1 MVAEDNKWKPPGDDD
16 EDDEEVDETAYKTA
30 KDAVLF
36 VIEVNPSM
44 LTAPPPSDS
53 KKADMD
59 SPTSAALKCAYALM
73 QQRIISNPNDMMGVL
88 LYGTEKSKFTVEDEA
103 SGTASYPHCYLLT
116 DLDIPSAEDVKALK
130 TLGEDEDEF
139 GKLMVPAKQDVS
151 MANVLFC
158 ANQIFTTKAPN
169 FSSRRLFIVTD
180 NDDPHADE
188 KAAKSSA
195 AVRAKDLYDLGVLI
209 ELFPI
214 SRPDREFDKR
224 RFYDDIVYNQVST
237 DPEAP
242 APISG
247 PTKASATGDGMS
259 LLNSLLSNINSKA
272 VARRALFSNLP
283 LEIGPGFRISVKG
296 FIIFKRQEPK
306 RSCYVYLAGEK
317 AQIATGVTTE
327 LASDTAR
334 TVEKV
339 EIKKAYKFGGEQILF
354 TPEEISSLRNF
365 GDPCIRILGFK
376 PMSMLPLWAN
386 MKPPTFIYPSE
397 EDYIGSTRVFA
408 ALHAKLLSSQKIGI
422 TWFIE
427 RKNAAPVLAA
437 LYPGP
442 ESLDEN
448 GLQIMPPG
456 LWLIPLPYADDIR
469 QNPEMTTLIRAPEQL
484 IDRMRLV
491 IQQLQ
496 LPKAKYDPSKYP
508 NPSLQWHY
516 RILQAMALG
525 EDLPEMPDDKTIPR
539 YRQIDKRAGEYVLDW
554 GRELQEQHE
563 VWLKENSSAM
573 GALSIGSKRGAAAGG
588 EGNDGGTK
596 KKTRVEE
603 VDDAEMKKAYA
614 NDKVGKLTV
623 AVLRGWLEGKGMDG
637 RGKKGELVD
646 RVTGYFEST

>member
-1 MVAEDNKWKPPGDDD
+1 MFEDGKWKPPGDDD
-16 EDDEEVDETAYKTA
+16 EDNEELDETAYKTV

-36 VIEVNPSM
+36 VIEVSPSM
-44 LTAPPPSDS
+44 LATPPLADS
-53 KKADMD
+53 KKADTD
-59 SPTSAALKCAYALM
+59 SPASAALKCAYALM

-88 LYGTEKSKFTVEDEA
+88 LYGTEKSKYSGEDDA
-103 SGTASYPHCYLLT
+103 TGNLSYPHCYLLT
-116 DLDIPSAEDVKALK
+116 DLDIPAAEDVKALK
-130 TLGEDEDEF
+130 TLVEDEDEF
-139 GKLMVPAKQDVS
+139 KQLVVPSKEHVS
-151 MANVLFC
+151 MASVLFC

-180 NDDPHADE
+180 NDSPHANQ
-188 KAAKSSA
+188 KVAKSSA

-214 SRPDREFDKR
+214 SKPDQEFDKR
-224 RFYDDIVYNQVST
+224 NFYDDIVYNQINT

-242 APISG
+242 APISS
-247 PTKASATGDGMS
+247 PTKVSSTSDGIS
-259 LLNSLLSNINSKA
+259 ILQSLLSSINSKA

-296 FIIFKRQEPK
+296 FIIFKRQMPK
-306 RSCYVYLAGEK
+306 PSCYVHLAGEK

-327 LASDTAR
+327 LAADTAR

-386 MKPPTFIYPSE
+386 MKPATFIYPSE

-422 TWFIE
+422 TWFIA

-442 ESLDEN
+442 ESLDDN
-448 GLQIMPPG
+448 GLEILPPG

-469 QNPEMTTLIRAPEQL
+469 QNPEITTLIRAPEPL
-484 IDRMRLV
+484 IDHMRLV

-496 LPKAKYDPSKYP
+496 LPKAKFDPSKYP

-525 EDLPEMPDDKTIPR
+525 EDLPEMPDDKT
-539 YRQIDKRAGEYVLDW
+539 
-554 GRELQEQHE
+554 
-563 VWLKENSSAM
+563 
-573 GALSIGSKRGAAAGG
+573 
-588 EGNDGGTK
+588 
-596 KKTRVEE
+596 
-603 VDDAEMKKAYA
+603 
-614 NDKVGKLTV
+614 
-623 AVLRGWLEGKGMDG
+623 
-637 RGKKGELVD
+637 
-646 RVTGYFEST
+646 